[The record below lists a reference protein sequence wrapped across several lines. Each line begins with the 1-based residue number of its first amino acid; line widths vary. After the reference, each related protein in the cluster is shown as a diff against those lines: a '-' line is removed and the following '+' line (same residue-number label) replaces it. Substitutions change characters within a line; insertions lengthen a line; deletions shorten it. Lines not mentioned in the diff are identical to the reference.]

1 MSNLAEEQEFEDE
14 TVAEALAKAQQEQD
28 DDDSDFEIEVVD
40 DTPEEDRNKPRR
52 AEGAEPNVPDDDE
65 VKSYSEGVQKRIKK
79 LTEKYR
85 QEERDREEAV
95 RLAQTL
101 REENEKL
108 KSQMQN
114 SQQGYLTEYGARL
127 ENQLNLAKQA
137 YKDAHDR
144 GDVDK
149 MFDAQQVLSKIS
161 IEQERYRLAKAQ
173 QERLQVQ
180 REPEAAAAPQ
190 VQQTQQQAAPKPDPK
205 AESWAE
211 KNEWFGQDEVM
222 TYAAFGIHRK
232 LVEEEGFDPT
242 SDEYY
247 NEIDRRMASEFPHK
261 FGGQKSG
268 RSGQVASV
276 DTSASRKK
284 PGRRTVKLSPS
295 QVAIAKKLGVPL
307 EEYAKY
313 VKD

>member
-1 MSNLAEEQEFEDE
+1 MSEEEKNEIEEVEVDLPEQEDTDTGDAPEEESRQEAQADTSDAEQPAAQSEDE
-14 TVAEALAKAQQEQD
+14 LD
-28 DDDSDFEIEVVD
+28 
-40 DTPEEDRNKPRR
+40 N
-52 AEGAEPNVPDDDE
+52 
-65 VKSYSEGVQKRIKK
+65 YSKNVQKRIKK

-101 REENEKL
+101 REENENL

-114 SQQGYLTEYGARL
+114 SQQAHLTEYGARL
-127 ENQLNLAKQA
+127 ENQLDLYKKA

-144 GDVDK
+144 GDADAL
-149 MFDAQQVLSKIS
+149 FDAQQKLSQIA
-161 IEQERYRLAKAQ
+161 IEQERYRLAKQQ
-173 QERLQVQ
+173 QEKVTVQ
-180 REPEAAAAPQ
+180 KEEEPSASAPQ
-190 VQQTQQQAAPKPDPK
+190 QKIEQPQAASQPDPR
-205 AESWAE
+205 AEEWAA
-211 KNEWFGQDEVM
+211 KNEWFGQDDVM
-222 TYAAFGIHRK
+222 TFAAFGIHKR

-247 NEIDRRMASEFPHK
+247 NEIDKQIRTEFPHK
-261 FGGQKSG
+261 FASQKNG
-268 RSGQVASV
+268 RSGQVASA

-284 PGRRTVKLSPS
+284 SGRRTVKLSPS
-295 QVAIAKKLGVPL
+295 QVAIANKLGVPL

>member
-1 MSNLAEEQEFEDE
+1 MS
-14 TVAEALAKAQQEQD
+14 
-28 DDDSDFEIEVVD
+28 
-40 DTPEEDRNKPRR
+40 EEDLKPENEEVEIDLGEDTGDT
-52 AEGAEPNVPDDDE
+52 EGSSVSAGQDKPAREASSDE
-65 VKSYSEGVQKRIKK
+65 SSDNGDELDNYSKGVQKRIKK

-108 KSQMQN
+108 KNQMQS
-114 SQQGYLTEYGARL
+114 SQQGYLNEYGSRL

-173 QERLQVQ
+173 QERLTVQ
-180 REPEAAAAPQ
+180 REPEAAAPAQQQAP
-190 VQQTQQQAAPKPDPK
+190 QQQAAPKPDPR

-222 TYAAFGIHRK
+222 TYAAFGIHRR

-261 FGGQKSG
+261 LAGQKSG

-284 PGRRTVKLSPS
+284 SGRRTVKLSPS

>member
-1 MSNLAEEQEFEDE
+1 MSEEELKQEE
-14 TVAEALAKAQQEQD
+14 TVEVELEQPESEPEQQQQQQQLELEQKTEPEVSAEPAKEED
-28 DDDSDFEIEVVD
+28 SKEGDSDEHIE
-40 DTPEEDRNKPRR
+40 
-52 AEGAEPNVPDDDE
+52 
-65 VKSYSEGVQKRIKK
+65 YSKNVQKRIKK

-95 RLAQTL
+95 RVAQKL
-101 REENEKL
+101 KEENEQL
-108 KSQMQN
+108 KSQMEN
-114 SQQGYLTEYGARL
+114 SQQAHLTEYGARID
-127 ENQLNLAKQA
+127 NQLDLIKKA

-144 GDVDK
+144 GDADALVE
-149 MFDAQQVLSKIS
+149 AQQKLSQIT

-173 QERLQVQ
+173 QEKVSVQ
-180 REPEAAAAPQ
+180 KEEVTSTEVSSTEAP
-190 VQQTQQQAAPKPDPK
+190 TQQATKPDPR
-205 AESWAE
+205 AEEWAT

-232 LVEEEGFDPT
+232 LVEEQGFDPT

-247 NEIDRRMASEFPHK
+247 NEIDKQIRSEFPHK
-261 FGGQKSG
+261 FAGQPNG
-268 RSGQVASV
+268 RSGQVASA

-284 PGRRTVKLSPS
+284 SGRRTVKLSPS
-295 QVAIAKKLGVPL
+295 QVAIANKLGVPL